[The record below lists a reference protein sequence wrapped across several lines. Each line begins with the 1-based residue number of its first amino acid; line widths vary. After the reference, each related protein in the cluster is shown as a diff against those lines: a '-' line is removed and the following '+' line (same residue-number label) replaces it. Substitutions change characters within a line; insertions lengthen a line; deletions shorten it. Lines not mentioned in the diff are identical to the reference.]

1 MDVKN
6 WTLLAVGAVGAAVA
20 RLLGG
25 WDMALQTRVGF
36 MALDYIT
43 GLVVAAVF
51 RRSPKTDGGALSSK
65 AGLQG
70 LFRKGGMLAM
80 VYIACRI
87 DLLLGADYIRDT
99 VVIAFIANETVS
111 LIENFGLMG
120 VPIPGP
126 LTKAIELLMD
136 KEGKKQ

>member
-1 MDVKN
+1 MDIKN
-6 WTLLAVGAVGAAVA
+6 WTLLAVGAVGAAIA

-25 WDMALQTRVGF
+25 WDMALQTMVGF

-70 LFRKGGMLAM
+70 LF
-80 VYIACRI
+80 RI

-126 LTKAIELLMD
+126 LTKAIELLKD

>member
-1 MDVKN
+1 
-6 WTLLAVGAVGAAVA
+6 
-20 RLLGG
+20 
-25 WDMALQTRVGF
+25 
-36 MALDYIT
+36 
-43 GLVVAAVF
+43 
-51 RRSPKTDGGALSSK
+51 
-65 AGLQG
+65 
-70 LFRKGGMLAM
+70 MLAM

-126 LTKAIELLMD
+126 LTKAIELLKD